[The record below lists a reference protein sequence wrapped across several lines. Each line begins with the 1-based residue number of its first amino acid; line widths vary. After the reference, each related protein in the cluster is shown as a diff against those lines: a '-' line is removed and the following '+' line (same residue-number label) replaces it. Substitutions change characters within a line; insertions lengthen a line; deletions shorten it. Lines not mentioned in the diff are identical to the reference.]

1 MKNQTCCNND
11 CNQGR
16 ACPQRQSRA
25 ECHVA
30 CSAPAQKSYAFAPGV
45 IQGSAEYGKPL
56 WRVETLAFW
65 LVVLASLGALVVLV
79 GFAIG
84 YFNLEGLLP

>member
-16 ACPQRQSRA
+16 SCPQRQSRA

-30 CSAPAQKSYAFAPGV
+30 CSSPAQKDYPFAPGV
-45 IQGSAEYGKPL
+45 IQGSEEYGEPL
-56 WRVETLAFW
+56 GRMETLGLTLMVLASLVA
-65 LVVLASLGALVVLV
+65 LVVLA
-79 GFAIG
+79 GFAAG
-84 YFNLEGLLP
+84 YLNLGGLLP